1 MAIDASKIKQRI
13 SVEISDIQIASVLQ
27 AIVDVSGGGGGE
39 TLTIGKATP
48 TADGLMSKEDKSKL
62 DGAIFVPSG
71 GTNGQFLKKTASGYE
86 WGADNDTVYTLP
98 AAGTSIGGV
107 KQAATVAALANDAAA
122 AAIVTAF
129 NTLLANLKA
138 AGVVASK

>member
-1 MAIDASKIKQRI
+1 MAIDVSTIKQRI
-13 SVEISDIQIASVLQ
+13 STEISDIQIASVLQ
-27 AIVDVSGGGGGE
+27 AIVDISGGGGGE
-39 TLTIGKATP
+39 TPTIGKATP

-62 DGAIFVPSG
+62 DGL
-71 GTNGQFLKKTASGYE
+71 N
-86 WGADNDTVYTLP
+86 NYTLP
-98 AAGTSIGGV
+98 AAGTAIGGV

-129 NTLLANLKA
+129 NALLANLKT